1 MDIHHNMAKILVI
14 DDNVD
19 SCFILSSYLKK
30 EKFETEEAY
39 SGKSALKL
47 MEKHHFDI
55 AFCDYRLPDFDGID
69 LLKELKKKNPVM
81 GVVIMTAY
89 ADVKIAI
96 QCVRSGALD
105 YITKPIHHQEMV
117 LLIRQFLDKEDKKE
131 QKPSSSKLTEKYIWG
146 KSPQSQK
153 LLKSIELISPTDMS
167 VIIHGESGTGKEYVA
182 KAIHNLSKRKS
193 KPFVAIDCG
202 ALSEELAASEM
213 FGHIKGSF
221 TGAVQDKTGQFEY
234 AKGGTLFLDEIGNL
248 SYENQIKL
256 LRVLQERKI
265 RKVGG
270 NNDIDIDVR
279 LLVASNENLTEA
291 ARSGKFREDLYHRLN
306 EFMITIEPLRE
317 RKQDIKLYVEYFL
330 QDANE
335 ALGKKVKEI
344 DDLTYEKLMSYYWH
358 GNLRELKNVIKRAV
372 LVANS
377 DVVTLECIPEEIMFG
392 SLKND
397 TQNLN
402 DIPLNNFDLSTIV
415 AEAEKRA
422 ILHVL
427 SKVANNRS
435 RAAEVL
441 KVDRKT
447 LYNKMK
453 QYGIE

>member
-1 MDIHHNMAKILVI
+1 MAKILVI

-47 MEKHHFDI
+47 IDKHNFDI

-69 LLKELKKKNPVM
+69 LLKELKKKNPAM

-131 QKPSSSKLTEKYIWG
+131 QKPSSSKSTEKYVWG

-291 ARSGKFREDLYHRLN
+291 ARNGKFREDLYHRLN
-306 EFMITIEPLRE
+306 EFMITIDPLRE

-358 GNLRELKNVIKRAV
+358 GNLRELKNVVKRAV

-392 SLKND
+392 SLKNE

>member
-1 MDIHHNMAKILVI
+1 MAKILVI

-39 SGKSALKL
+39 SGKTALKL
-47 MEKHHFDI
+47 LDKHNFDI
-55 AFCDYRLPDFDGID
+55 VFCDYRLPDFDGID
-69 LLKELKKKNPVM
+69 LLKEIKKKNPSAGIVM
-81 GVVIMTAY
+81 MTAY

-96 QCVRSGALD
+96 QCVRLGALD
-105 YITKPIHHQEMV
+105 YITKPIHHQEMI
-117 LLIRQFLDKEDKKE
+117 LLINDFLNKDDKKE
-131 QKPSSSKLTEKYIWG
+131 KKQSSSKLAENYVWG
-146 KSPQSQK
+146 KSEQSK
-153 LLKSIELISPTDMS
+153 RLLKNIELIAPTDMS

-182 KAIHNLSKRKS
+182 KAIHALSKRKN

-202 ALSEELAASEM
+202 SLSEELAASEM

-279 LLVASNENLTEA
+279 LLVASNENLTDA
-291 ARSGKFREDLYHRLN
+291 ARNGKFREDLFHRLN
-306 EFMITIEPLRE
+306 EFMINIEPLRT
-317 RKQDIKLYVEYFL
+317 RKEDIKIYIDHFL
-330 QDANE
+330 KEANV

-344 DDLTYEKLMSYYWH
+344 DDITYEKLMSYYWH
-358 GNLRELKNVIKRAV
+358 GNLRELKNVIKRSV

-377 DVVTLECIPEEIMFG
+377 DTVTLECIPEEITFG
-392 SLKND
+392 EQKTENG
-397 TQNLN
+397 NLN
-402 DIPLNNFDLSTIV
+402 DIPLNNFDLNKIV
-415 AEAEKRA
+415 QEAEKRA
-422 ILHVL
+422 IIHVL
-427 SKVANNRS
+427 SKVANNRTK
-435 RAAEVL
+435 AAEVL
-441 KVDRKT
+441 NVDRKT

-453 QYGIE
+453 SYGIN

>member
-1 MDIHHNMAKILVI
+1 MAKILVI

-47 MEKHHFDI
+47 LEKHDFDI

-69 LLKELKKKNPVM
+69 LLKELKKKNSEM

-96 QCVRSGALD
+96 QCVRLGALD

-117 LLIRQFLDKEDKKE
+117 LLIRDFLKKEDTKE
-131 QKPSSSKLTEKYIWG
+131 KKPSSKSSEKYVWG
-146 KSPQSQK
+146 ESQQSQR
-153 LLKSIELISPTDMS
+153 LLKNIELIAPTEMTA
-167 VIIHGESGTGKEYVA
+167 IIQGESGTGKEYVA
-182 KAIHNLSKRKS
+182 KAIHDLSKRKN

-202 ALSEELAASEM
+202 SLSEELAASEM

-279 LLVASNENLTEA
+279 LIVASNENLTEA

-306 EFMITIEPLRE
+306 EFMIQIAPLRE
-317 RKQDIKLYVEYFL
+317 RKEDVKIYVQHFL
-330 QDANE
+330 QEAND

-344 DDLTYEKLMSYYWH
+344 DDLTYEKLLSYYWH
-358 GNLRELKNVIKRAV
+358 GNLRELRNVIKRAV
-372 LVANS
+372 LLS
-377 DVVTLECIPEEIMFG
+377 TTDVVTLECIPEEIIFSSPKTENG
-392 SLKND
+392 D
-397 TQNLN
+397 LN
-402 DIPLNNFDLSTIV
+402 DIPLNNFELSTIV

-441 KVDRKT
+441 NVDRKT

-453 QYGIE
+453 AYGII